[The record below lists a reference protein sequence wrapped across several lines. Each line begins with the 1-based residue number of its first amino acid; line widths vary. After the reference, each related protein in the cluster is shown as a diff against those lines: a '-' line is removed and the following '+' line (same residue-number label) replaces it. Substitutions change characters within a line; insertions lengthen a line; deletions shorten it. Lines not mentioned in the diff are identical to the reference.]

1 MDAIYPTM
9 IDRQTLTRLPL
20 RFWFQLA
27 LGLAFLCV
35 LAVFGFALLLGGAFI
50 VFGLGLLFQLWA
62 WFQPRGPRREI
73 QPTLEGEYKV
83 IEADPRDQR

>member
-1 MDAIYPTM
+1 M
-9 IDRQTLTRLPL
+9 IDRQLFARHFLTRLPL

-27 LGLAFLCV
+27 LGLILLCV
-35 LAVFGFALLLGGAFI
+35 LAVFGFALLLGGAVI

-62 WFQPRGPRREI
+62 WFQPRSPRREI

-83 IEADPRDQR
+83 IDSDGRDPR